1 MSLSRSIRKR
11 HNKDEQQNFDNK
23 LDNNDVRNDNDKT
36 DSLNDDKI
44 ISYSRSSTVNQVN
57 LIVMIKFRKNIKMT
71 KNLLYQKSLLLANVV
86 KSQTN
91 RGLNL

>member
-1 MSLSRSIRKR
+1 VK
-11 HNKDEQQNFDNK
+11 N
-23 LDNNDVRNDNDKT
+23 DNNKT

-71 KNLLYQKSLLLANVV
+71 KNLLYQKSLLLANVE

-91 RGLNL
+91 RDLNL

>member
-1 MSLSRSIRKR
+1 MK
-11 HNKDEQQNFDNK
+11 N
-23 LDNNDVRNDNDKT
+23 DNNKT

-71 KNLLYQKSLLLANVV
+71 KNLLYQKSLLLANVE

-91 RGLNL
+91 RDLNL